1 MSTATH
7 ARALSRVLV
16 ALRLGF
22 AQPLLRWFGA
32 GLLLA
37 LLGVPLLGPTPGSV
51 ARELPPAPDWRL
63 PELALPDTAAIAE
76 RRTLAPLWLSQPQA
90 SASSAQD
97 LPPPRLLAVFRD
109 AQGDQAVFRRP
120 DGSRQRLRPGESLP
134 EGFELVELGATHA
147 RLRAR
152 DGRLFEQRLLGPPAA
167 LE

>member
-1 MSTATH
+1 MSTA
-7 ARALSRVLV
+7 ASGRALGRVLA
-16 ALRLGF
+16 ALRLGL
-22 AQPLLRWFGA
+22 AHPLLRWVGA

-37 LLGVPLLGPTPGSV
+37 LLGVPLLSPTPGSV

-76 RRTLAPLWLSQPQA
+76 RRALAPLWASQPATTAATAQA
-90 SASSAQD
+90 P
-97 LPPPRLLAVFRD
+97 PPPRLLAVFRD
-109 AQGDQAVFRRP
+109 ARGDQAVFRRP